1 MSGWDDAD
9 TAMYYEAFCLK
20 HSRYS
25 RANAALIAHADI
37 ETGMRVLDFAA
48 GTGRTAQ
55 ASLRRLG
62 KNGRAMCVEPSAAM
76 RNAGLRRITDP
87 RIEWG
92 SQLPDGQDSFDR
104 ILCGSAIWQ
113 IIPLIDT
120 FRALTHLLR
129 PGGALCF
136 NIPAAY
142 LLEPDD
148 PGGGQDPSLLS
159 LPGLLMGSQEY
170 APAEAPVDAAAP
182 APAPLSMGVIRDWL
196 NEVGLRVESWQFR
209 VRITQDAF
217 AAWLKIPLITDRL
230 LAGLTPRERAERID
244 AVLGAVDRSS
254 WKWERWRGWTA
265 WKAPTDCGLVGN
277 LA

>member
-1 MSGWDDAD
+1 MSGWEDAD
-9 TAMYYEAFCLK
+9 TATYYEAFCRK

-25 RANAALIAHADI
+25 RANAALITHADI
-37 ETGMRVLDFAA
+37 APGMRVLDFAA

-62 KNGRAMCVEPSAAM
+62 RNGRAVCVEPSAAM

-87 RIEWG
+87 RIEW
-92 SQLPDGQDSFDR
+92 SSHLPDEKDSFDR
-104 ILCGSAIWQ
+104 VLCGSAIWQ
-113 IIPLIDT
+113 MIPLIDT
-120 FRALTHLLR
+120 FRTLTRLLR

-159 LPGLLMGSQEY
+159 LPALLMGSQEC
-170 APAEAPVDAAAP
+170 APAQEPVDAP
-182 APAPLSMGVIRDWL
+182 ASAPLSEGWISGWL
-196 NEVGLRVESWQFR
+196 NVVGLRAESWQFR
-209 VRITQDAF
+209 VRITQDAY

-244 AVLGAVDRSS
+244 AALGAVDRSS

-265 WKAPTDCGLVGN
+265 WKTPTDC
-277 LA
+277 A